1 MEPRLTLS
9 LFYPTVSASQVLGSH
24 ICTTPSTRWTCAKK
38 SAKKKSKY
46 RGEVGGGSQGE
57 AWEELGPRAQ
67 AKLTSDSV
75 YALNYPWVTN
85 TP

>member
-1 MEPRLTLS
+1 MEKTCNVVDRFWS
-9 LFYPTVSASQVLGSH
+9 FVLWG
-24 ICTTPSTRWTCAKK
+24 
-38 SAKKKSKY
+38 AKKKSKY
-46 RGEVGGGSQGE
+46 RGDVGGGSQGE

-75 YALNYPWVTN
+75 YALNCPCVTN